1 LNLNKIH
8 IDVGESIADIFVIDL
23 RLYPKDGKSLTLS
36 GARRAI
42 FLDDPPHVLEN
53 FHRIHLFD
61 TLFEAESVCEAM
73 RRSFGDNLERI
84 ETGVTE
90 EGHGLVMTVQRRPGD
105 GDADSTLVL
114 VDHRRDAGTGEDG
127 RAIPSPLITRK
138 EASEARRNREMRRL
152 VLMERRGRLIGRLV
166 AESTPDGVSLRS
178 CQRAVVA
185 LVEAEIPVD
194 SISIEEVKDRIEEI
208 MTGIDAEIVLPAD
221 RVIRGA
227 IARTIEKEPDRQA
240 KLVDDIAWS
249 LVWGN
254 RIDFL

>member
-1 LNLNKIH
+1 LNLNKIQ
-8 IDVGESIADIFVIDL
+8 IDVGEGVADILVIDL
-23 RLYPKDGKSLTLS
+23 RLDPRDGKSLTLS
-36 GARRAI
+36 GTRRPL
-42 FLDDPPHVLEN
+42 FLDDPPHVFDN
-53 FHRIHLFD
+53 FHRLHLLD
-61 TLFEAESVCEAM
+61 TPFEAESVCEAM
-73 RRSFGDNLERI
+73 RRSFGEDLQRI

-90 EGHGLVMTVQRRPGD
+90 EGHGLVMSVQRRPGG
-105 GDADSTLVL
+105 GDVDSILEL
-114 VDHRRDAGTGEDG
+114 VDHRRDAGTGEG
-127 RAIPSPLITRK
+127 GCAVPSPCITRR

-152 VLMERRGRLIGRLV
+152 VVMERRGRLIGRLV

-194 SISIEEVKDRIEEI
+194 SISIEDVKDRIEDI
-208 MTGIDAEIVLPAD
+208 MTGLEEEIVLPAD

-227 IARTIEKEPDRQA
+227 ISRKIVDEPTRRA
-240 KLVDDIAWS
+240 KLVDDVAWS